1 VRPGELHD
9 EDNPKVLFER
19 LIAVQYKYAGNAQAQ
34 ISDDEMVTQ
43 AVQALP
49 TMYNSTVVGVYEIE
63 QHANDVVTLNVL
75 RVAVF
80 NHYVIAMKG
89 KGKPGPKA
97 EDINGGFLAIE
108 AQVEKQE
115 KKLTKQ

>member
-1 VRPGELHD
+1 MMKKD
-9 EDNPKVLFER
+9 DNPKVLFER

-49 TMYNSTVVGVYEIE
+49 TMYNSTVVGVYETE
-63 QHANDVVTLNVL
+63 QHTNHVVTLNVL
-75 RVAVF
+75 QVAVF
-80 NHYVIAMKG
+80 NHYAIAM

-97 EDINGGFLAIE
+97 K
-108 AQVEKQE
+108 QVENKG
-115 KKLTKQ
+115 KIVWSS